1 MIYKEQYFP
10 TTFYTKDLQLD
21 NKFLEQNIL
30 EWQKQDPEGLK
41 KTNMYGWHSQSNM
54 HTKPEYKPVVDE
66 LIKMQLEI
74 YKEEYLDREPV
85 LGNMWA
91 NINYTGSYNQS
102 HIHPN
107 SLFSGSYYVKTPPN
121 CGDLVATDPRPGV
134 QNCLPARKQGQL
146 PLNIWRD
153 VYFKAH
159 AGRAMMFPAW
169 VWHRVEPNNSNETRI
184 SIGFNF
190 IQKGF

>member
-74 YKEEYLDREPV
+74 YKK
-85 LGNMWA
+85 
-91 NINYTGSYNQS
+91 NI
-102 HIHPN
+102 
-107 SLFSGSYYVKTPPN
+107 
-121 CGDLVATDPRPGV
+121 
-134 QNCLPARKQGQL
+134 
-146 PLNIWRD
+146 
-153 VYFKAH
+153 
-159 AGRAMMFPAW
+159 
-169 VWHRVEPNNSNETRI
+169 
-184 SIGFNF
+184 
-190 IQKGF
+190 

>member
-10 TTFYTKDLQLD
+10 TIFYTKDLQLD

-41 KTNMYGWHSQSNM
+41 KTNIQGWHSQSNM
-54 HTKPEYKPVVDE
+54 HIKPEYKPVIDE

-91 NINYTGSYNQS
+91 NINYTGGYNQY

-134 QNCLPARKQGQL
+134 QNCLPARKENHGPAHL
-146 PLNIWRD
+146 WRD
-153 VYFKAH
+153 VYFKPQ
-159 AGRAMMFPAW
+159 AGRVLMFPAW